1 MLEFCNIYNSNII
14 HIKYNNKTCKN
25 IYISKLFN
33 IHNLK
38 LFNNK
43 ILCKNC
49 ATLFLDKIKIY
60 NLYYYIYNNII
71 YYNIFYNIILGSINN
86 NGNILFNNINLNL
99 ISINKNKYYLINNI
113 DLYIYNINILNIN
126 NYKKIGKLLGPQMC
140 IINKNMIIINKLK
153 YNLWEK

>member
-14 HIKYNNKTCKN
+14 HIKYNNKTCNYK
-25 IYISKLFN
+25 YISKLFN

-49 ATLFLDKIKIY
+49 QKIFLEKIKIY
-60 NLYYYIYNNII
+60 NSYYYIYNNII
-71 YYNIFYNIILGSINN
+71 YYDIFNSIILGSINN
-86 NGNILFNNINLNL
+86 GYIFLNNISFNLV
-99 ISINKNKYYLINNI
+99 SINKNKYYLINNI
-113 DLYIYNINILNIN
+113 DLYDYNIDILNIN

>member
-14 HIKYNNKTCKN
+14 HIKYNNKIFNYK
-25 IYISKLFN
+25 YISKLFN

-49 ATLFLDKIKIY
+49 QKKFLEKIKIY
-60 NLYYYIYNNII
+60 NSYYYIYNNII
-71 YYNIFYNIILGSINN
+71 YYDIFNSIILGSINN
-86 NGNILFNNINLNL
+86 GYIFLNNISFNLV
-99 ISINKNKYYLINNI
+99 SINKNKYYLINNI
-113 DLYIYNINILNIN
+113 DLYDYNIDILNIN